1 MYRYEGELWKV
12 LSESD
17 GIYTVGGLALVVLLD
32 AGVLGLRRFEG
43 RKIDTAG
50 RDGVFVT
57 IRREKNNSRLD
68 TYWIRGSVQ

>member
-1 MYRYEGELWKV
+1 V

-43 RKIDTAG
+43 RKIDAAG

-57 IRREKNNSRLD
+57 IRGEKNDSRLD
-68 TYWIRGSVQ
+68 TYRVHGSVP